1 MGDMASSLLSMHT
14 TDEWLVDALESP
26 ELRGVAPKEYDH
38 DIVGCGT
45 DPLPPTAIPGG
56 GMITYKA
63 ILSLL
68 STQQK
73 FVPNF
78 TCDLK
83 KTFIAAIGDRL
94 TETSFNIAT
103 VLANYKIPQRLW
115 DIQSLYGA
123 LSFAVRSKEPPGFQ
137 EFVHTVRPYWAKE
150 DNFIQN
156 FWEQAFDCP
165 LHISSIN
172 EDNKLL
178 LSKSVLSA
186 DTHVYWFPCSLP
198 KMYQQ
203 ILALVFAVK
212 EINGNP
218 ELLPNITLGFHIVN
232 NYFPAR
238 ITYKAT
244 LSLLST
250 QQKFV
255 PNFTCDLKKIF
266 IAAIGGRLTETSFNM
281 ATVLANYKTPQL
293 AYGTFSSVDSEKNLF
308 PSLYQMVPN
317 EMRQYTGV
325 IQLLQHFG
333 WNWIGILAVDDD
345 YGDMFLQKIEPLLSQ
360 NSICYAFILRTPPK
374 AYLDEYIHLMSM
386 ELRYDQLFMD
396 DKVKVCLI
404 YALSPAMQNLRMI
417 IVVASWTSLPPLSK
431 VWIVTSHWNFESLS
445 IQRVW
450 DIQSLY
456 GALSFTVHS
465 KDPPGFQEFLKS
477 VRPYWAKED
486 NFIQNFWE
494 QAFVCPL
501 HISSIN
507 EDNSVFCTGD
517 EKLESLPSILFE
529 MSMNGHSCNIYN
541 AVHVMAH
548 SLDVLLKSR
557 SKYRNVI
564 GTEQV
569 IYQDLKPWQ
578 VLPIS
583 VCNDHCYPGS
593 SRKKKKGEKF
603 CCYDCVNCSEGQI
616 SDEIDMDACRKCP
629 ENEYPNNIQNKC
641 IPKVLT
647 YLSYNEPLGILF
659 VTVAIVFFL
668 ITVLVLGI
676 FWMHQETPIVKA
688 NNWSLTCILLL
699 SLLLCFLCSFLFMGR
714 PEQITCLLRQ
724 TTFAIIFSVALSSVL
739 AKTMTVI
746 LAFMATKPGSGLRKW
761 VGKGLSN
768 SIVLSGSFIQVAI
781 CTVWLSTSPPFP
793 DTDLHSLKG
802 EIIMEC
808 NEGSVIMFYC
818 VLGYMG
824 FLASVSFNI
833 AFQARKLPSSFNEA
847 KFITFSMLVFCSV
860 WLTFVPTY
868 LSSKGKY
875 MVAVE
880 IFSILSSSAG
890 LLGCIFSPKCY
901 IIILRPDMNK
911 KECLIRKQ

>member
-1 MGDMASSLLSMHT
+1 
-14 TDEWLVDALESP
+14 
-26 ELRGVAPKEYDH
+26 
-38 DIVGCGT
+38 
-45 DPLPPTAIPGG
+45 
-56 GMITYKA
+56 
-63 ILSLL
+63 
-68 STQQK
+68 
-73 FVPNF
+73 
-78 TCDLK
+78 
-83 KTFIAAIGDRL
+83 
-94 TETSFNIAT
+94 
-103 VLANYKIPQRLW
+103 
-115 DIQSLYGA
+115 
-123 LSFAVRSKEPPGFQ
+123 
-137 EFVHTVRPYWAKE
+137 
-150 DNFIQN
+150 
-156 FWEQAFDCP
+156 
-165 LHISSIN
+165 
-172 EDNKLL
+172 
-178 LSKSVLSA
+178 
-186 DTHVYWFPCSLP
+186 
-198 KMYQQ
+198 MYQQ

-293 AYGTFSSVDSEKNLF
+293 AYGTFSLVQDEKNLF

-317 EMRQYTGV
+317 EMHQYTGI

-333 WNWIGILAVDDD
+333 WIWIGILTVDDD

-374 AYLDEYIHLMSM
+374 AYIDEYIQLITI
-386 ELRYDQLFMD
+386 ELRYEQLFMD

-404 YALSPAMQNLRMI
+404 YALTPAMQNLRMI
-417 IVVASWTSLPPLSK
+417 ILVASWTSLQPLGK

-445 IQRVW
+445 VQRVW

-494 QAFVCPL
+494 QAFDCPL

-507 EDNSVFCTGD
+507 EDNKVLCTGD

-529 MSMNGHSCNIYN
+529 MSMNGHSYNIYN

-557 SKYRNVI
+557 SKCRNVTR
-564 GTEQV
+564 TEQV
-569 IYQDLKPWQ
+569 IYQDFKPWQ
-578 VLPIS
+578 FHSFLKSIVFNNSMGDMITFDENKELITGFDVVNWITFPNNSFSRVKIGTLEPWSSPGRELTLDDNQILWHRSFNQVLPLS

-593 SRKKKKGEKF
+593 SRKKREGEKF
-603 CCYDCVNCSEGQI
+603 CCYDCVPCSEGQI

-688 NNWSLTCILLL
+688 NNWSLTCILLI

-714 PEQITCLLRQ
+714 PEQMTCLFRQ
-724 TTFAIIFSVALSSVL
+724 ITFAIIFSVALSSVL

-781 CTVWLSTSPPFP
+781 CSVWLSTSPPFP